1 MFDEKVLTTDLESE
15 YDVTSVE
22 QPRATLVNPTISIP
36 VVTDD
41 IDSSSKIKTL
51 LSEIKQKRTKLEEI
65 ASRSEELSRR
75 LEVKLATYLDG
86 SKNLPSV
93 GPTGEILE
101 SLAGLYK
108 IESDTQE
115 RVIKSIEKE
124 IELTNKFLG
133 NIDTEDETALLTQ
146 EMILKVLEGS
156 RTTKYTLETK

>member
-1 MFDEKVLTTDLESE
+1 MFDEKVLTTDLELDTDIAPVDHSC
-15 YDVTSVE
+15 T
-22 QPRATLVNPTISIP
+22 TLTNQSISIP
-36 VVTDD
+36 IVSDE
-41 IDSSSKIKTL
+41 DSSSKIKTL

-75 LEVKLATYLDG
+75 LEIKLATYLDG

-133 NIDTEDETALLTQ
+133 NVDTEDAQTLLTQ
-146 EMILKVLEGS
+146 EMILKVLEES
-156 RTTKYTLETK
+156 RTTKYTLESK